1 MIYSIFQN
9 IDIDILV
16 CSLPLEDNQQT
27 RETTVHDNEEIS
39 RRENEQPIICTN
51 TTNTAYKVTIQGDH
65 ILEPNEEYSIPI
77 ISTCN
82 NERDLIFIMDE
93 DFLIQH
99 GLICEEEPQYPNIPH
114 MIVRNMKH
122 YKIKLL
128 QGMSIGWLKEWTDIP
143 VDNAIVLY
151 GTSIEEEEV
160 TIEDHQI
167 KHITDEIFK
176 RSLSNLLEEYKDVFS
191 KSDLF
196 SRT

>member
-1 MIYSIFQN
+1 MFYELLPAPGALWSSLIKLGNFIQEHNIQKLAIPRLGCGLDKLRWKQVKNMIYSIFQN

-27 RETTVHDNEEIS
+27 RETTVHENEEIS

-51 TTNTAYKVTIQGDH
+51 TTNTAYK
-65 ILEPNEEYSIPI
+65 
-77 ISTCN
+77 
-82 NERDLIFIMDE
+82 
-93 DFLIQH
+93 
-99 GLICEEEPQYPNIPH
+99 
-114 MIVRNMKH
+114 
-122 YKIKLL
+122 
-128 QGMSIGWLKEWTDIP
+128 GMSIGWLEEWTGIP

-176 RSLSNLLEEYKDVFS
+176 RSLSNLFEEYKDVFS
-191 KSDLF
+191 KSVKRMGLTNLAEHKIDVGDAL
-196 SRT
+196 RTEDNR